1 MSEFEG
7 EAEKKMLALSSSQ
20 FDPVRT
26 LGERDDLDDRR
37 HKPRRRE
44 LLNQVVRLLLRNISP
59 GEAPLIRLDCSVAIP
74 N

>member
-1 MSEFEG
+1 
-7 EAEKKMLALSSSQ
+7 MLSASYSG
-20 FDPVRT
+20 FDPVRA
-26 LGERDDLDDRR
+26 LGESDSLDDRR

-44 LLNQVVRLLLRNISP
+44 LLNQVVRLLFRNISA